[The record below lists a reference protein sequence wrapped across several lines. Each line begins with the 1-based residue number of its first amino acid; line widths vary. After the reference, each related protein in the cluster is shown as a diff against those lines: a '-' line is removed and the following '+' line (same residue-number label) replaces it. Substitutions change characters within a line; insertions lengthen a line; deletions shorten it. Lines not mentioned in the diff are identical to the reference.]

1 MKNFLIKV
9 AVFAVLL
16 FLLDRGISAG
26 LRLVRPVDYNAF
38 IESKQ
43 EFFQRKDNFD
53 VLLLGDSHISDAVDP
68 RILKEELGLTSFNL
82 GIYMAGPYEY
92 YYTLLAACQHMKQ
105 KPKMII
111 LGASPPMFTKPALP
125 GKYTPLIIDDETL
138 RWSLSANASDP
149 LWMKYFFS
157 SVNESYLFRSLAN
170 KLMGKKYRPTREIT
184 AISDGYL
191 EARNQIRGTNWKKFR
206 IKPNKAETA
215 QQIEY
220 FKKILAYAK
229 EQGIA
234 VRIINP
240 PVWFPK
246 IDLERKKGVAFWKFT
261 ETLQACANEYDVPV
275 HNIEFNVLRDSLEQK
290 DFLDQDHLNYY
301 GAQKYTRTLVEWL
314 RPTYAQQIGVAAQS
328 KGL

>member
-16 FLLDRGISAG
+16 FLMDRGITAG
-26 LRLVRPVDYNAF
+26 LRLVRPVDYTAF

-43 EFFQRKDNFD
+43 EFFQREDNFD
-53 VLLLGDSHISDAVDP
+53 ILLLGDSHICDGVDP

-82 GIYMAGPYEY
+82 GVYIASPYEY
-92 YYTLLAACQHMKQ
+92 YYTLLAACQHLKQ

-111 LGASPPMFTKPALP
+111 IGASQLMFSRPAIP
-125 GKYTPLIIDDETL
+125 GRYTPLIIKDRAVL
-138 RWSLSANASDP
+138 WSMSANASDP
-149 LWMKYFFS
+149 RWMKYFFS
-157 SVNESYLFRSLAN
+157 SVNESYLFRSLAA
-170 KLMGKKYRPTREIT
+170 KLMGKKHHPSREIT
-184 AISDGYL
+184 AISNGYL
-191 EARNQIRGTNWKKFR
+191 EVRNQTRGINWKKPR
-206 IKPNKAETA
+206 IEPNKAQSA

-234 VRIINP
+234 VQIINTP
-240 PVWFPK
+240 YWFPK
-246 IDLERKKGVAFWKFT
+246 IDLERKKGVSFWKTT
-261 ETLQACANEYDVPV
+261 ETLQACANEYNIPV

-301 GAQKYTRTLVEWL
+301 GAQKYTRALAE
-314 RPTYAQQIGVAAQS
+314 
-328 KGL
+328 